1 MPYVRCVYSGDPE
14 KQEELARTLS
24 AAVASALSKPEMYVC
39 VEVIHSPNLLFG
51 GSKDPAAMVQVSSVG
66 GSITSVI
73 TPITEAVS
81 KVNVS
86 PQRIFVNFQ
95 VYTGANWGMNGST
108 FG

>member
-14 KQEELARTLS
+14 KQEELARSLS

-39 VEVIHSPNLLFG
+39 VEVIHSSNLLFG
-51 GSKDPAAMVQVSSVG
+51 GSKDPAAMIEVSSVG
-66 GSITSVI
+66 GSITAVI
-73 TPITEAVS
+73 GPVTEAVS
-81 KVNVS
+81 KANVS
-86 PQRIFVNFQ
+86 PQRVFVNFQ